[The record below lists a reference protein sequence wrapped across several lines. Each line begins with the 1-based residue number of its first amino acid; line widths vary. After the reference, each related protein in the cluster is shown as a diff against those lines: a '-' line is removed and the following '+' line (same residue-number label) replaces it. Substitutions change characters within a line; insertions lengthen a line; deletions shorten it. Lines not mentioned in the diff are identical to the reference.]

1 MKLNIVLPWLCA
13 LGLGAGLAASVVSS
27 QKKNSELAQL
37 REESAQAGQLRA
49 ELDQLQTQTKDQAD
63 KIAELNKGNQELL
76 RLRSEKQQ
84 LTKQLQQAQ
93 SQAQQA
99 QAQVAQTT
107 ESGTQQLQ
115 QLQNE
120 NQQLRTVAVQGQQTI
135 MRGACL
141 NHLRQIDAAK
151 QQWALEFSK
160 TVNAVPKAQEI
171 APYLKGTAMPI
182 CPSAGVYSINAV
194 GVLPTCSIPGHSLS
208 P

>member
-1 MKLNIVLPWLCA
+1 MKLNIVLPWVCV
-13 LGLGAGLAASVVSS
+13 LGLGAGLAAAVVSN

-37 REESAQAGQLRA
+37 REEGAQVGQLRT
-49 ELDQLQTQTKDQAD
+49 ELEKLQTQTKEQAD
-63 KIAELNKGNQELL
+63 KIMELGKGNQELL

-99 QAQVAQTT
+99 QAQVAQAAV
-107 ESGTQQLQ
+107 SGTQQLQ

-120 NQQLRTVAVQGQQTI
+120 NQQLRTVAVQSQQSI
-135 MRGACL
+135 MRTACL
-141 NHLRQIDAAK
+141 NHLQQMEAAK

-160 TVNAVPKAQEI
+160 PAGTVLRAQEI
-171 APYLKGTAMPI
+171 APYLKGVAMPI
-182 CPSAGVYSINAV
+182 CPSAGIYTINAV